1 MKYLNYFIQFILT
14 ILFFILFKILGPS
27 LSSRLSGKIFEKIGP
42 FFRSKKTIHSN
53 IKRVYPNIEIKE
65 ITNIANLM
73 WNNYGRVFAEFM
85 FMHEFRSGKLSQNI
99 EIVGQNILENIKSIF
114 EKHGISYFSP
124 KDENLCDND
133 ASESMQDQI
142 FKGNI
147 HHLHEC
153 DWMLCNTRNK
163 DMGSIFEAGY
173 MNCLEK
179 PIVYFCDGLPDGA
192 QFNLMLAASGEAVC
206 TSFDDL
212 AGYLYACKEKGGQVM
227 HRRYGGKIE

>member
-1 MKYLNYFIQFILT
+1 M
-14 ILFFILFKILGPS
+14 
-27 LSSRLSGKIFEKIGP
+27 
-42 FFRSKKTIHSN
+42 
-53 IKRVYPNIEIKE
+53 
-65 ITNIANLM
+65 
-73 WNNYGRVFAEFM
+73 
-85 FMHEFRSGKLSQNI
+85 KLSQNI
-99 EIVGQNILENIKSIF
+99 TNLWGENNMSLGKVYLASGWFSPEWMEEVENIKSVF

-133 ASESMQDQI
+133 AAESMQDQI

-147 HHLHEC
+147 QHLHEC

-179 PIVYFCDGLPDGA
+179 PIVYFCDGLPPGA

-206 TSFDDL
+206 TSLKQLDN
-212 AGYLYACKEKGGQVM
+212 YLCDCVGSSQLVEM
-227 HRRYGGKIE
+227 RYQGAIE